1 MHINNG
7 FRVFTGRLIFGWIF
21 SVMIIT
27 LVLGALPYQL
37 ETGPDALI
45 PWLWF
50 KQVMSVLASTLVLI
64 AFFLPNRVWSI
75 FCFIAL
81 ILFNFCY
88 HGISG
93 NAFYHFAWFGIVAP
107 FCLSDQ
113 HFLVQLRA
121 SKVFMAIFLFFNAV
135 TMRAFNPLAL
145 PAYTLFLI
153 PYLPW
158 HRLYNW
164 FEAQFEPK

>member
-50 KQVMSVLASTLVLI
+50 KQVMSVLASTLVL
-64 AFFLPNRVWSI
+64 
-75 FCFIAL
+75 
-81 ILFNFCY
+81 
-88 HGISG
+88 
-93 NAFYHFAWFGIVAP
+93 
-107 FCLSDQ
+107 
-113 HFLVQLRA
+113 
-121 SKVFMAIFLFFNAV
+121 
-135 TMRAFNPLAL
+135 
-145 PAYTLFLI
+145 
-153 PYLPW
+153 
-158 HRLYNW
+158 
-164 FEAQFEPK
+164 